1 MKSFFGY
8 LSNLCK
14 MNKQPTFAHT
24 RTWTL
29 HDKNII
35 WRVTRIRILP
45 CTRVTL
51 PTYVCVKTAGPCAGR
66 SPRGEIEA
74 PDSWPDGA
82 RALLLSIALLTR
94 RDGCDELHAASP
106 GCLECHGH
114 AAAACQR
121 GRGHCAH
128 RTAEH
133 VERPDLLR
141 AARPT
146 NLLPALYV

>member
-1 MKSFFGY
+1 MVVGKEVIFFLKSFFGY

-51 PTYVCVKTAGPCAGR
+51 QTYVCVKTAVEGTA
-66 SPRGEIEA
+66 SQLFKTF
-74 PDSWPDGA
+74 A
-82 RALLLSIALLTR
+82 RT
-94 RDGCDELHAASP
+94 
-106 GCLECHGH
+106 
-114 AAAACQR
+114 
-121 GRGHCAH
+121 
-128 RTAEH
+128 
-133 VERPDLLR
+133 
-141 AARPT
+141 
-146 NLLPALYV
+146 